1 MFHRSTAKWLLLC
14 LSVVLPG
21 LMPGAVQAATLS
33 FYCIS
38 TGGTTAVDCP
48 IATAQITVDVTG
60 VSPGV
65 VNFRFNNTG
74 PLVSSIS
81 EVYFDNGTLLGIS
94 SVAHS
99 AGDPWTGGSASP
111 GNLPG
116 GASISPPFVTT
127 AGFLAESNPSPSQNG
142 VRPGE
147 YLDVVF
153 NLQGGGTLAD
163 VLAELVT
170 GEIRLGMHVIAF
182 ASGGS
187 VSIVNAPVVP
197 VPAAAWLFG
206 SSFGLLL
213 IARRKAASW

>member
-1 MFHRSTAKWLLLC
+1 MFRYSTAKWALLALTF
-14 LSVVLPG
+14 VLPG
-21 LMPGAVQAATLS
+21 VLPGAVQATTLS
-33 FYCIS
+33 FYCIT
-38 TGGTTAVDCP
+38 TGGTSGADCP

-65 VNFRFNNTG
+65 VNFRFNNAG
-74 PLVSSIS
+74 PLVTSIS

-99 AGDPWTGGSASP
+99 AGDPWTGGSANP

-116 GASISPPFVTT
+116 GNNVSPPFVTT
-127 AGFLAESNPSPSQNG
+127 AGFLAESDPSPPQNG

-163 VLAELVT
+163 VLAELAT
-170 GEIRLGMHVIAF
+170 GEVRVGMHVIAF
-182 ASGGS
+182 ESGGS
-187 VSIVNAPVVP
+187 VSIVNNPVVP

-206 SSFGLLL
+206 SAFGLL
-213 IARRKAASW
+213 AVMRRKITA